1 MTCGGR
7 DGEWLRTTRPGSTV
21 TCATSCAR
29 GSHKSCSV
37 AMELPAH
44 AYMLRLPAVVSQLRL
59 HMHPRLSPY
68 FHPCVMFCIVVP
80 DGSLSKPARN
90 VCVGGYPGRTQSFL
104 FNTCQLAR
112 SLLKRCVSALL
123 VLAPN
128 GQHLLS
134 APLARGWPR
143 LRRERAR
150 RALPQSAAHRRSGLS
165 RGGVSI

>member
-7 DGEWLRTTRPGSTV
+7 DGEWLRTTRPGSAV

-59 HMHPRLSPY
+59 HVHPRLLPH
-68 FHPCVMFCIVVP
+68 FHPCFMFCNVVP

-90 VCVGGYPGRTQSFL
+90 VCVGGNPGRTQSFFKFL
-104 FNTCQLAR
+104 PTGAQPAQALCVGTPR
-112 SLLKRCVSALL
+112 SRPQWATSA
-123 VLAPN
+123 VGA
-128 GQHLLS
+128 S
-134 APLARGWPR
+134 
-143 LRRERAR
+143 RAR
-150 RALPQSAAHRRSGLS
+150 MAATTTRTSS
-165 RGGVSI
+165 